1 MTDNIR
7 QGLTRLFKGSLS
19 SLLVLLCF
27 QISSADERV
36 ESVKPLSYH
45 SPPALTLAKTYR
57 PIDDLTAYWV
67 SEKLDGVRAYWN
79 GKQLLSKQGNVYH
92 APAWFTRDFPTQP
105 LDGELWIGRGTFE
118 QLVSTVRKDNP
129 IDSEWK
135 QVKYMIFDLPAST
148 ATFTDRLTELHQLL
162 ENANSAYLELIEQ
175 FRVNNHDD
183 LMQRLD
189 QVIAAKGEGLML
201 HNGNAIYCAGRTRD
215 VLKVKRFEDAEATVI
230 AHLPGKGKY
239 QKMLGA
245 LLLKTEDGKR
255 FRIGSG
261 FSDAERK
268 NPPPIGSSVTYRF
281 TGKTKNDIPKF
292 ASFIRIRSC
301 PKSIPG
307 CASAAQ

>member
-1 MTDNIR
+1 MIDKTK
-7 QGLTRLFKGSLS
+7 QGLTRLFKGFLS

-27 QISSADERV
+27 QIASADEPV
-36 ESVKPLSYH
+36 ESVKPPSYH
-45 SPPALTLAKTYR
+45 SPPALALAKTYHSK
-57 PIDDLTAYWV
+57 DDLTAYWV

-92 APAWFTRDFPTQP
+92 APTWFTQGFPQHP
-105 LDGELWIGRGTFE
+105 LDGELWIGQGTFE
-118 QLVSTVRKDNP
+118 QLVSTVRKDIP
-129 IDSEWK
+129 VDTEWK
-135 QVKYMIFDLPAST
+135 QVKYMVFDLPAST
-148 ATFTDRLTELHQLL
+148 ATFTTRLTELHQLL

-175 FRVNNHDD
+175 SRVDNHDD

-201 HNGNAIYCAGRTRD
+201 HNGNAIYRAGRTRD
-215 VLKVKRFEDAEATVI
+215 VLKVKRFEDAEALVI
-230 AHLPGKGKY
+230 AHLSGKGKY

-245 LLLKTEDGKR
+245 LLLETEDGKR

-261 FSDAERK
+261 FSDAQRK

-292 ASFIRIRSC
+292 ASFLRIRSC
-301 PKSIPG
+301 PKSLPG
-307 CASAAQ
+307 CSSAAQ